1 MCLLGIF
8 VFREIIS
15 SSITRQ
21 VFSLDKVWNGLEVRY
36 FYFEGKY
43 KGTLVLITSV
53 RRLAV
58 VVWTTE
64 TFLESELM
72 SVQCQHV
79 LKYELDTHVLVNKSR
94 DIIVVLI

>member
-58 VVWTTE
+58 VV
-64 TFLESELM
+64 
-72 SVQCQHV
+72 
-79 LKYELDTHVLVNKSR
+79 
-94 DIIVVLI
+94 